1 MQFLGKKGLVALG
14 KSTAMLVFMHASLLC
29 PELVFLVGKYC
40 ATSQTSTMLRSA
52 DLRRNGKTKIQPLLT
67 GLRLWLD
74 LAADLCS
81 DHFSG
86 DDDFDP
92 TVLLPTCR
100 RAHPP
105 IAWPLWPGCAIL
117 VGVLLLVPR
126 KISITGLI
134 LADTMEVLTA
144 ALDISYSFRGLPSLN
159 SLKALARYSFS
170 AVIVAPVSAASVD
183 FRRP

>member
-14 KSTAMLVFMHASLLC
+14 KSTAMFGFHARLLNYA
-29 PELVFLVGKYC
+29 LNLFSWSVNTV

-52 DLRRNGKTKIQPLLT
+52 DLQRNGKTKIQPLLT

-100 RAHPP
+100 GAVVCH
-105 IAWPLWPGCAIL
+105 
-117 VGVLLLVPR
+117 GVVH
-126 KISITGLI
+126 
-134 LADTMEVLTA
+134 A
-144 ALDISYSFRGLPSLN
+144 
-159 SLKALARYSFS
+159 
-170 AVIVAPVSAASVD
+170 
-183 FRRP
+183 